1 MKLCQFLVAAML
13 LMSSAIVLAEKPDPN
28 LPNPPLAVREANVDT
43 SDWIRVH
50 EQGIADVN
58 VIGGQIDAN
67 ITNSSLEVTGS
78 VGVNNFPPVQDVNI
92 VGGQVEVL
100 FAPVTAVESGEVN
113 SPAGAIKDVS
123 FPSALMATAVSIS
136 FAGSTEAFVWFTTP
150 FGRIL
155 FVHNSWGVEQT
166 HMFSFTHPVE
176 IDGLHMKCLN
186 SSDSCRIAYSVM
198 GL

>member
-1 MKLCQFLVAAML
+1 MKLFQFLVAAL
-13 LMSSAIVLAEKPDPN
+13 LLISSPFIFAEKPDPVD
-28 LPNPPLAVREANVDT
+28 NPPLQVREANTDT
-43 SDWIRVH
+43 LGYIAVH

-113 SPAGAIKDVS
+113 TGAQTSKPVS
-123 FPSALMATAVSIS
+123 FPSPLMATAVSIS
-136 FAGSTEAFVWFTTP
+136 FSGATEAFVWFTTP

-155 FVHNSWGVEQT
+155 LVNNSWGIEQT

-176 IDGLHMKCLN
+176 IDGLVMQCLN
-186 SSDSCRIAYSVM
+186 SSDSCWIAYSVM